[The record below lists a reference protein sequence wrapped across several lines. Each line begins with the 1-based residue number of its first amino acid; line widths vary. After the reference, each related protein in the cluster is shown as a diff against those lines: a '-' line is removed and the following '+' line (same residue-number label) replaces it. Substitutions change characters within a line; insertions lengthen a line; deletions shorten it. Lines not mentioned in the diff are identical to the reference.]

1 MSRVIRR
8 SFALALLAVL
18 VAASLAATPA
28 AGRQADPTP
37 VEISMLAAEPTA
49 QSMYA
54 KHRAMFSKQGIAATL
69 KILADPSQIVAALLA
84 GDVEFIATP
93 AANVAV
99 LKSKGAPVKVV
110 AAGATYD
117 PKAPNS
123 GLVSAKGK
131 TIRGARDLVGKTIAI
146 DFPNTIADLGVKE
159 WLERNGV
166 DPKDVKITYVPF
178 QQMLGPLAQ
187 GTVDAGFV
195 PEPYLTTAL
204 QQGSKR
210 IASPFNA
217 VCSQRCLL
225 TFWVARTDVDPNL
238 AARFRNAIQNASVWA
253 NQPKN
258 DEASGKIL
266 ARYVPIDA
274 AVLKKMVRTR
284 FGTRL
289 RPSLAQP
296 WLDLYAKHDLI
307 PASFKAIDLVK

>member
-1 MSRVIRR
+1 
-8 SFALALLAVL
+8 
-18 VAASLAATPA
+18 
-28 AGRQADPTP
+28 
-37 VEISMLAAEPTA
+37 MLAAEPTA

-69 KILADPSQIVAALLA
+69 KILADPSQIVAALLS

-166 DPKDVKITYVPF
+166 FYSIETPTREMYTQKGNAALSARIDVTVYGSRDPTDRVLNLELKAGMASLEGFRKDFEKLPPTLTGTDPF
-178 QQMLGPLAQ
+178 TL
-187 GTVDAGFV
+187 
-195 PEPYLTTAL
+195 
-204 QQGSKR
+204 S
-210 IASPFNA
+210 
-217 VCSQRCLL
+217 
-225 TFWVARTDVDPNL
+225 
-238 AARFRNAIQNASVWA
+238 
-253 NQPKN
+253 
-258 DEASGKIL
+258 
-266 ARYVPIDA
+266 
-274 AVLKKMVRTR
+274 
-284 FGTRL
+284 
-289 RPSLAQP
+289 
-296 WLDLYAKHDLI
+296 
-307 PASFKAIDLVK
+307 